1 MIYPTQ
7 VLTFMVLFYYNVGRM
22 NTYMN
27 NLKTLFTM

>member
-7 VLTFMVLFYYNVGRM
+7 ILAFIVLFYYNVVRM
-22 NTYMN
+22 NIYMN